1 MNEWTRRPGGR
12 AWEQA
17 EYDLAGVILLW
28 PEEVLKEIRK
38 ILCEA
43 DFADETARAVFA
55 AACALQDTGE
65 PLDVVTIQRK
75 AEESG
80 AHLNSE
86 KLAAVMQHC
95 VTPANCAATAH
106 VVRDGAEERARS
118 DVGLQLMSGTLGTQA
133 AIDRLLGLTER
144 GRGETF
150 DPLDDLNEFFD
161 RISEFCNGK
170 KSLFVPTHFPRLD
183 EQLAGGMIRAGMY
196 TIAARP
202 GTGKTTFAINLAE
215 RVSAHGGKVLYES
228 LEMSKYQIMCRR
240 VSRQSG
246 IGFADIQRGDIQESG
261 WNGMTRAADKL
272 AKRMFCIQDC
282 FSRMDEIEREAMA
295 FRPDLLV
302 LDHIGLLRL
311 EEGRGKRYEDMT
323 EISHRIKRL
332 AKALDRPVIALCQL
346 NRQSEGRSDKRPTMA
361 DLRDTGAI
369 EEDSDSVILL
379 HRPAKYLPREEQP
392 GPYDRQPLE
401 VMVEKNRHGM
411 TGTVDMT
418 FTGNNVMVWD
428 N

>member
-1 MNEWTRRPGGR
+1 MDEWKRRPSGR

-17 EYDLAGVILLW
+17 EYDLAGVLLLW
-28 PEEVLKEIRK
+28 PEETLTEIRK
-38 ILCEA
+38 ILCET
-43 DFADETARAVFA
+43 DFADDTARAIFA

-80 AHLNSE
+80 VILNSDR
-86 KLAAVMQHC
+86 LAAVMQLC
-95 VTPANCAATAH
+95 VTPANCTATAR

-118 DVGLQLMSGTLGTQA
+118 EVGLQLANGELGTQE

-144 GRGETF
+144 GRGEDF
-150 DPLDDLNEFFD
+150 DPMADLNEFFD
-161 RISEFCNGK
+161 RVSEFSTGK
-170 KSLFVPTHFPRLD
+170 KSLFVQTHFQALD
-183 EQLAGGMIRAGMY
+183 EQLAGGLIRAGMY
-196 TIAARP
+196 TVAARP

-246 IGFADIQRGDIQESG
+246 VGFADIQRGQLDASG
-261 WNGMTRAADKL
+261 WSGMNRAAEKL
-272 AKRMFCIQDC
+272 AKRQFCIQDC

-311 EEGRGKRYEDMT
+311 EAARGKRYEDMT

-346 NRQSEGRSDKRPTMA
+346 NRQSEGRGDKRPTMA

-379 HRPAKYLPREEQP
+379 HRPAKYMPREEQP
-392 GPYDRQPLE
+392 GPYERQPLE

-418 FTGNNVMVWD
+418 FTGWNVMIWD